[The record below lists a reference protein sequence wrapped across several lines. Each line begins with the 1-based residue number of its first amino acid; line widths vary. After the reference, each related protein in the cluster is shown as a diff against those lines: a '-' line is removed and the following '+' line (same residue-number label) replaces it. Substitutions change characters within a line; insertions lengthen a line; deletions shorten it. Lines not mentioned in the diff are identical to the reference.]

1 MTWFLAHPENTVKRR
16 HWLAGGPG
24 FEPRLTESESAV
36 LPLNYPPP
44 KKLKNNSFFGGFT
57 NPSRKFYKSAG
68 RGDLYKAVAVFRL
81 SLWRNQLEAL
91 PTVSS

>member
-1 MTWFLAHPENTVKRR
+1 MV
-16 HWLAGGPG
+16 AGGPG
-24 FEPRLTESESAV
+24 FEPRFSESESDV

-57 NPSRKFYKSAG
+57 NPNRNFYKSAG

-91 PTVSS
+91 PTVGS